1 MLKTLRSKNLFER
14 HYNFMDKNL
23 SALVLRDTG
32 MNNNDLLK
40 SKMPKC
46 WTIDVLSIKE
56 DKEDISVALP
66 SYDVIVGGRI
76 GMEFLERETSNYI
89 KFHLQALTG

>member
-1 MLKTLRSKNLFER
+1 
-14 HYNFMDKNL
+14 MDKNL

-40 SKMPKC
+40 SKLPKC

-56 DKEDISVALP
+56 DKEEISVALP

-76 GMEFLERETSNYI
+76 GIGLILLNGFELNII
-89 KFHLQALTG
+89 KNKKPKIKKF

>member
-1 MLKTLRSKNLFER
+1 
-14 HYNFMDKNL
+14 MDKNL

-40 SKMPKC
+40 SKLPKC
-46 WTIDVLSIKE
+46 WNIDVLSIKE
-56 DKEDISVALP
+56 DKEEISVALP

-76 GMEFLERETSNYI
+76 GMGYSPEGKSQIISSSIYR
-89 KFHLQALTG
+89 H

>member
-1 MLKTLRSKNLFER
+1 
-14 HYNFMDKNL
+14 
-23 SALVLRDTG
+23 

-40 SKMPKC
+40 SKLPKC

-56 DKEDISVALP
+56 DKEEISVALP

-76 GMEFLERETSNYI
+76 GMDIPRKILKYI